1 MRSNRLEKKTGANSY
16 ITIIGS
22 RRWAPVRIN
31 VAQAFNGI
39 GTTISPIVASY
50 AFFGG
55 NDAKTSNLDS
65 VKWTYVG
72 VGCGTVKRACPT
84 MRI

>member
-1 MRSNRLEKKTGANSY
+1 LIIGANTY

-22 RRWAPVRIN
+22 RKQASLRIN
-31 VAQAFNGI
+31 TAQGFNGLAS
-39 GTTISPIVASY
+39 TIAPIVASY

-55 NDAKTSNLDS
+55 NEDGSGGDLES

-72 VGCGTVKRACPT
+72 VACGMNKQYTV
-84 MRI
+84 